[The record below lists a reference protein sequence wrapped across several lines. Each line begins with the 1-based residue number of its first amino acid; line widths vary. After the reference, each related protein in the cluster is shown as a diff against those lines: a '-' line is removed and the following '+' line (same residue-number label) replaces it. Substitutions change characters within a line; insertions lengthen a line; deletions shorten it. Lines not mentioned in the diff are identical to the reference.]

1 VLKETLILSKMLTYG
16 AVSTFVEMLS
26 TFGRPASAGDQ
37 RIVRAVL
44 VEHQK
49 GLIGLAIA
57 AQWVKYIL
65 SE

>member
-44 VEHQK
+44 VEHDRRT
-49 GLIGLAIA
+49 LAHIEELA
-57 AQWVKYIL
+57 KIL
-65 SE
+65 